1 MEADQ
6 NQNPS
11 KKSRLNSDT
20 DSSRLTEKSGDK
32 SEMSSSNNP
41 TINAEP
47 IEQRWEDTAGM
58 YTHKKFKK
66 MASSAKIPIAS
77 TSGTSSAVS
86 ETEADSSI
94 SKVILPT
101 TSSMS
106 VSDRIEKTREIPSRN
121 NSASIEQLP
130 LSTLS
135 FPSASLGGAAATLK
149 HGVMSLIENPSVAN
163 FASLTAPPLMPQQQ
177 LVSQHQHVP
186 IQQLISHHSA
196 STASSHLPSRQVVS
210 ASLSSKVCIH

>member
-20 DSSRLTEKSGDK
+20 DSSRLTEKSGDNK
-32 SEMSSSNNP
+32 EMSSSNNP

-77 TSGTSSAVS
+77 TSGT
-86 ETEADSSI
+86 T
-94 SKVILPT
+94 
-101 TSSMS
+101 
-106 VSDRIEKTREIPSRN
+106 
-121 NSASIEQLP
+121 
-130 LSTLS
+130 
-135 FPSASLGGAAATLK
+135 
-149 HGVMSLIENPSVAN
+149 H
-163 FASLTAPPLMPQQQ
+163 
-177 LVSQHQHVP
+177 
-186 IQQLISHHSA
+186 
-196 STASSHLPSRQVVS
+196 
-210 ASLSSKVCIH
+210 C